1 VTTGTVLITDCDH
14 GTIEPE
20 RSVLDGHDVELRL
33 AACRTER
40 DVVEQSRDADV
51 LINQYAPITGAV
63 LDALPRCRLV
73 ARYGVGVD
81 NVDVPAATRRG
92 VWVANVPDYGREE
105 VADHAVAL
113 ALALLRGTARLNRS
127 VRGGA
132 WDYGVVRPLRR
143 LSTLT
148 FGVVGYGAIGT
159 EVARRAAAL
168 GMRVVGVDTPDG
180 PTPSPPIEPVS
191 LDELLATAD
200 VVSLHATL
208 TDASRHLIGAAQLAA
223 MKPTAF
229 LVNTA
234 RGGLVDTAALIAAL
248 DEGRIAGAGLDVLEV
263 EPPDETGRALA
274 VHPNAVVTP
283 HAAWYSE
290 EAFHA
295 LKTEVAR
302 EALRVLDG
310 GPPRSPV
317 NRPEPRAPRRSPR

>member
-1 VTTGTVLITDCDH
+1 VTAGTVLITDCDH

-20 RSVLDGHDVELRL
+20 RSVLDGHDVDLRL
-33 AACRTER
+33 AHCRTEQ
-40 DVVEQSRDADV
+40 DVVEQGGDADV

-73 ARYGVGVD
+73 VRYGVGVD
-81 NVDVPAATRRG
+81 TVDVPAATSRG
-92 VWVANVPDYGREE
+92 VWVAIVPDYGREE
-105 VADHAVAL
+105 VADHTVAL
-113 ALALLRGTARLNRS
+113 ALALLRGTARLDRS

-132 WDYGVVRPLRR
+132 WDYEVARPLRR

-159 EVARRAAAL
+159 EVARRAAAF
-168 GMRVVGVDTPDG
+168 GMRVVGADAPERPPPV
-180 PTPSPPIEPVS
+180 PPIKRVT
-191 LDELLATAD
+191 LDELLAGAD

-208 TDASRHLIGAAQLAA
+208 TDASRHLIGRAQLAA

-234 RGGLVDTAALIAAL
+234 RGGLVDTAALLAAL
-248 DEGRIAGAGLDVLEV
+248 EDGQVAGAGLDVLET
-263 EPPDETGRALA
+263 EPPDEVGRALA
-274 VHPNAVVTP
+274 RLPNTVVTP

-290 EAFHA
+290 EAFHT

-317 NRPEPRAPRRSPR
+317 NQPEPREPRR